1 MKIRNIQKFFG
12 PPGTGKTTKLLDLVE
27 QHLDDGVQPDRI
39 AFISYSVKAATEAKN
54 RAYASLGLGFDEMPY
69 FCTSHAFCKRALAI
83 GRVMSGED
91 IRDFLEE
98 YSFNLTKNY
107 KMDKKQ
113 SLDKMLED
121 PYFQLIEN
129 SKANCR
135 DIEEERL
142 NCDVSLRKNVVPVI
156 LKNLYDAWEEYRTQS
171 SPVIYSF
178 ADMIKEFVERGLCP
192 PLDVLIVDEAQ
203 DLAELNWRLVDVLSA
218 NVAKTY
224 IAGDDDQAIYEWS
237 GARPDRFVDYE
248 GKNIVLNQSFRIPK
262 TVHNVA
268 ERISNKI
275 RKRADKEY
283 KPREQEGAV
292 TEVSSVNLLPL
303 EEGNWLILSS
313 CDYMLSDYNKGYST
327 RKHLINNGY
336 PFSHNHYRYIPYK
349 MIAAMDAWEKL
360 NSEGVLTMAQLGDL
374 YAYLGKTHVKRGFIT
389 KVLNDENKGQELT
402 KQQILDNYGLKE
414 ETLGGDW
421 QETFNKTID
430 VERRAFIE
438 KAKNN
443 NEDLHGEPRI
453 AISTIHQAK
462 GGEADNVAVLLDI
475 SPAIKQNFLL
485 NPDGLHRQFYVA
497 VTRALE
503 NLYIVQARNEYY
515 RYLI

>member
-1 MKIRNIQKFFG
+1 
-12 PPGTGKTTKLLDLVE
+12 
-27 QHLDDGVQPDRI
+27 
-39 AFISYSVKAATEAKN
+39 
-54 RAYASLGLGFDEMPY
+54 
-69 FCTSHAFCKRALAI
+69 
-83 GRVMSGED
+83 
-91 IRDFLEE
+91 
-98 YSFNLTKNY
+98 
-107 KMDKKQ
+107 
-113 SLDKMLED
+113 
-121 PYFQLIEN
+121 
-129 SKANCR
+129 
-135 DIEEERL
+135 
-142 NCDVSLRKNVVPVI
+142 
-156 LKNLYDAWEEYRTQS
+156 
-171 SPVIYSF
+171 
-178 ADMIKEFVERGLCP
+178 
-192 PLDVLIVDEAQ
+192 
-203 DLAELNWRLVDVLSA
+203 
-218 NVAKTY
+218 
-224 IAGDDDQAIYEWS
+224 
-237 GARPDRFVDYE
+237 
-248 GKNIVLNQSFRIPK
+248 
-262 TVHNVA
+262 
-268 ERISNKI
+268 
-275 RKRADKEY
+275 
-283 KPREQEGAV
+283 
-292 TEVSSVNLLPL
+292 
-303 EEGNWLILSS
+303 
-313 CDYMLSDYNKGYST
+313 MLSDYNKGYST

-475 SPAIKQNFLL
+475 SPAIKQNLLL